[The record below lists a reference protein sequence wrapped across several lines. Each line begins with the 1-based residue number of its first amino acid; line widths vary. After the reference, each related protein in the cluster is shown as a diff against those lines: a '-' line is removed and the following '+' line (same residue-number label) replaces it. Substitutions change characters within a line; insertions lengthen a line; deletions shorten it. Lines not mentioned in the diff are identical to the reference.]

1 MTECIVFEQVR
12 VFDGTRMLPE
22 HTVIVRESTIAAVG
36 SDLPRPSDALVIDGT
51 GLTLLP
57 GLIDAHT
64 HTFGVS
70 GLQQALIF
78 GVTTELDMFTDWR
91 LAKQI
96 KGLQAQEEKGELADL
111 RSAGTAATASGGHGT
126 QFGPGIPTITTP
138 GEAQAFVDA
147 RIAEGSD
154 YLKIMYDDGKAVGK
168 LMPMIGRETM
178 IALVEAAHQREKLA
192 VAHIMTL
199 QQAWEVLEAGIDGLA
214 HLFLDS
220 APDST
225 FGRFVVER
233 RAFVIPT
240 LSVLESV
247 CNRQGGATLAS
258 DAFLLPYLST
268 EDVTSLQRQAN
279 DVSRMPGLS
288 YAFAEEAIR
297 QLREVGAR
305 ILAGTDAPMPGTVHG
320 VSLHREL
327 ELLVDAGLTPLEALA
342 AATSVPADAFGLQD
356 RGRIAPGLRADLLLV
371 EGDPGSDI
379 LATRHIHGVWKRGKP
394 VDRAAYRAR
403 LVQPE
408 SRAK

>member
-1 MTECIVFEQVR
+1 MTNNIVFEQVR
-12 VFDGTRMLPE
+12 IFDGMNVLPE
-22 HTVIVRESTIAAVG
+22 NTVIVREGMIAAVG
-36 SDLPRPSDALVIDGT
+36 SDLPHPSDALVIDGA

-64 HTFGVS
+64 HTFGLS
-70 GLQQALIF
+70 GLQQALMF

-96 KGLQAQEEKGELADL
+96 KERQAREERGELADL
-111 RSAGTAATASGGHGT
+111 RSAGTAATAPGGHGT
-126 QFGPGIPTITTP
+126 QFGPVPTITAP

-154 YLKIMYDDGKAVGK
+154 YLKIMYDDGEAVGNH
-168 LMPMIGRETM
+168 MPMISRETM
-178 IALVEAAHQREKLA
+178 TALVEAAHRRQKL
-192 VAHIMTL
+192 VLAHIMTF
-199 QQAWEVLEAGIDGLA
+199 QQAWEVLEAGIGGLA
-214 HLFLDS
+214 HLFLDR
-220 APDST
+220 APDPA

-240 LSVLESV
+240 LAILESV
-247 CNRQGGATLAS
+247 CNRQGSATLAS
-258 DAFLLPYLST
+258 DVFLLPYLSR

-279 DVSRMPGLS
+279 DVSRMPGLN

-297 QLREVGAR
+297 QLREAGAR
-305 ILAGTDAPMPGTVHG
+305 IPAGTDAPMPGTVHG

-327 ELLVDAGLTPLEALA
+327 ELLVNAGLTPLEALA
-342 AATSVPADAFGLQD
+342 AATSIPADAFGLQD

-379 LATRHIHGVWKRGKP
+379 LATRHICGVWKRGKP
-394 VDRAAYRAR
+394 VDRSAYRSR
-403 LVQPE
+403 LVQTE
-408 SRAK
+408 DRAK